1 MESKHQKFV
10 RLAEGR
16 TNRIIDSVRS
26 LAKLANKNHYDYS
39 NDEVQKIFAALKNE
53 IDEAKS
59 TYTAAL
65 SRDEKNKFKLLLR
78 KEK

>member
-1 MESKHQKFV
+1 MESKHEKFV

-26 LAKLANKNHYDYS
+26 LAKLANKNHYEFS
-39 NDEVQKIFAALKNE
+39 NDEVQRIFTALKME

-59 TYTAAL
+59 AYTSAL
-65 SRDEKNKFKLLLR
+65 SRDEKNKFKLMLK

>member
-39 NDEVQKIFAALKNE
+39 NDEVHKIFAALKNE